1 MLCCGVRVRVDIM
14 GSQKCRIVEKSQSLH
29 IMINP
34 IIFTRTRIVE
44 GGSKP
49 VGDQI
54 GVDSPPAQASPP
66 SIFRDKNRCDI
77 GKSQSKWTAEVGNT
91 WRTARSW

>member
-1 MLCCGVRVRVDIM
+1 VLCCVVRVRVEIM

-29 IMINP
+29 IIVIIL

-49 VGDQI
+49 VGD
-54 GVDSPPAQASPP
+54 
-66 SIFRDKNRCDI
+66 
-77 GKSQSKWTAEVGNT
+77 
-91 WRTARSW
+91 